1 MKDIELDDSFMIPM
15 MPSGSF
21 HLEILLQ
28 KKEGTEMKL
37 ISKTVVKASIDQ
49 PE

>member
-1 MKDIELDDSFMIPM
+1 MKDVELDDSFMIPM

-21 HLEILLQ
+21 HIEILLQ
-28 KKEGTEMKL
+28 KKEGNDMKL
-37 ISKTVVKASIDQ
+37 ISKTIVKASLDQ